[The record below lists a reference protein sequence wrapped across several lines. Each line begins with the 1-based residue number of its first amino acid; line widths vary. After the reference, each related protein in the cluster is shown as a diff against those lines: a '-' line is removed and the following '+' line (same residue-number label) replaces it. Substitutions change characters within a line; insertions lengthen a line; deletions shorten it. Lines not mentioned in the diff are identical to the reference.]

1 MKLEELDL
9 HAFYLETYHWL
20 LVHGTM
26 FVLSLLLLVIG
37 LRLIKFVGNRLRN
50 RMSRQ
55 MVHSSLQPFFLSVSL
70 TALYILLF
78 VSVLA
83 INKID
88 IINVSTILGGATVA
102 IGLALSGTFQNFAG
116 GVLILLLKPFELDD
130 SIIAQ
135 GQDGKVTSI
144 QIFYTVLLTADNKTV
159 IIPNGKLFNEVI
171 VNVTREGKRR
181 LDFEVKV
188 GYVVDVDEV
197 KKVISDTVTAN
208 KTVLTAP
215 PIRIGVISL
224 EVDCIRFAV
233 NVWVK
238 PADFLTTKMELQ
250 ENIIKGLKAAGVKL
264 LGT

>member
-1 MKLEELDL
+1 MKLQDFDL
-9 HAFYLETYHWL
+9 HGFYREAYRWL
-20 LVHGTM
+20 FIHGTK
-26 FVLSLLLLVIG
+26 FVLSLILLFIG
-37 LRLIKFVGNRLRN
+37 LRLIKFIGNRLRG

-70 TALYILLF
+70 TALYILLI

-83 INKID
+83 INQID

-102 IGLALSGTFQNFAG
+102 VGLALSGTFQNFAG

-188 GYVVDVDEV
+188 GYVVDIDQV
-197 KKVISDTVTAN
+197 KTIIINTVNNA
-208 KTVLTAP
+208 KSVLSNPA
-215 PIRIGVISL
+215 IRVGIISL
-224 EVDCIRFAV
+224 EVDSIRFLV

-250 ENIIKGLKAAGVKL
+250 ENIIKNLKAAGVKL